1 MLVEVGDM
9 IYWLDGAGETDI
21 GWVVSVERRSPL
33 GYSELENLIHIR
45 WLFKEERKKRIWE
58 QTIKE
63 NSFITLIKG
72 GQHG

>member
-21 GWVVSVERRSPL
+21 GWVVSVERRKLAWSGEP
-33 GYSELENLIHIR
+33 ENLIHVR
-45 WLFKEERKKRIWE
+45 WLFEDNTDHIWE